1 MTTLISV
8 TLARECCGY
17 PRALSESLVYRSAW
31 GYGLAMRVLYGRYY
45 AARDAAV
52 AAHIPD
58 GASVLELCCGPARLY
73 LRELRGRIGPYVA
86 LDASARFVDRLRRR
100 GVDARRADV
109 ATAELPPADVVVM
122 QASLYQFLPHADAI
136 VRRMRAAAGMSVV
149 VSEPVRNLASSRF
162 GVVARLGAGGAA
174 TAAGAQAQR
183 FDASSL
189 HALMASFG
197 DAVLFCGPVPGGRE
211 HVYVLSGGGSAARA
225 PHAA

>member
-1 MTTLISV
+1 
-8 TLARECCGY
+8 
-17 PRALSESLVYRSAW
+17 
-31 GYGLAMRVLYGRYY
+31 MRVLYGRYY

-73 LRELRGRIGPYVA
+73 LRELRGRIGSYVA
-86 LDASARFVDRLRRR
+86 LDANARFVERLRRR

-109 ATAELPPADVVVM
+109 ATAELPHADVVVM
-122 QASLYQFLPHADAI
+122 QASLYQFLPDAEAI
-136 VRRMRAAAGMSVV
+136 VRRMRDAAGTSVV
-149 VSEPVRNLASSRF
+149 VSEPVRNLASSRL

-183 FDASSL
+183 FDATSL
-189 HALMASFG
+189 QALMASFG

-211 HVYVLSGGGSAARA
+211 HVYVLSGSGSGSGSGAGAPAAA
-225 PHAA
+225 